1 MASEVRLARSDEL
14 ARAGEIVVEAY
25 RAGGFLENAEVGY
38 AEKLA
43 DTAGRAS
50 TAELYVALIDGDIV
64 GCVTYCPHGTV
75 WGEIA
80 RSDEGEFR
88 MLGVAE
94 AARGRGI
101 GLALTERCLERSR
114 ELGYAGVVL
123 SSLPTMTSAHQLYEG
138 LGFRRAPQRD
148 WSPGEGITLWA
159 FELTL

>member
-1 MASEVRLARSDEL
+1 VIRLAKPEEL

-25 RAGGFLENAEVGY
+25 RAGGFLDNAEVGY

-43 DTAGRAS
+43 DTTSRAS
-50 TAELYVALIDGDIV
+50 SAELYVALLDGDVV
-64 GCVTYCPHGTV
+64 GCVTYCPVGGP
-75 WGEIA
+75 WREIA
-80 RSDEGEFR
+80 RPDEGEFR

-123 SSLPTMTSAHQLYEG
+123 SSLPRMTSAHRLYEG
-138 LGFRRAPQRD
+138 LGFRRAPERD
-148 WSPGEGITLWA
+148 WSPQEGITLWA